1 MVALRPFMD
10 VERAELDGLTGNTAG
25 RREKLAQAHKSC
37 DELVQKLCAA
47 VGPDSQSCQL
57 VTNET
62 KKFPPDKCK
71 MMMEHLPEHFVGY
84 LKFRE
89 AVYRTPEQGAHLP
102 VKTKELLYTVL
113 DIVTGN
119 LDGAK
124 NHAQAGV
131 TAGMTSGELAEAC
144 MQVMHVCGVTTWGK
158 TGYKVVD
165 YVAGLEKANGAA

>member
-1 MVALRPFMD
+1 MSAHPD
-10 VERAELDGLTGNTAG
+10 T
-25 RREKLAQAHKSC
+25 AQAIENGKTHFMQTLGNLP
-37 DELVQKLCAA
+37 EPIRA
-47 VGPDSQSCQL
+47 
-57 VTNET
+57 
-62 KKFPPDKCK
+62 
-71 MMMEHLPEHFVGY
+71 MMEYLPEHFAGY
-84 LKFRE
+84 LQFRE
-89 AVYRTPEQGAHLP
+89 AVYKAPEQGAHLP

-131 TAGMTSGELAEAC
+131 SAGMTSGELAEAC

-165 YVAGLEKANGAA
+165 YVAALERSGTPSPTAAA

>member
-1 MVALRPFMD
+1 MTAETAKAVEDGRAHFMQTLGNLP
-10 VERAELDGLTGNTAG
+10 EPIRA
-25 RREKLAQAHKSC
+25 
-37 DELVQKLCAA
+37 
-47 VGPDSQSCQL
+47 
-57 VTNET
+57 
-62 KKFPPDKCK
+62 
-71 MMMEHLPEHFVGY
+71 MMQHLPEHFVGY
-84 LKFRE
+84 LQFRE
-89 AVYRTPEQGAHLP
+89 AVYRKPEQGAHLP

-131 TAGMTSGELAEAC
+131 AAGMTSGELAEAC

-165 YVAGLEKANGAA
+165 YVAELEVSRGAKSAAP

>member
-1 MVALRPFMD
+1 MSTHP
-10 VERAELDGLTGNTAG
+10 ET
-25 RREKLAQAHKSC
+25 AQAIEHGTAHFMQTLGNLP
-37 DELVQKLCAA
+37 EPIRA
-47 VGPDSQSCQL
+47 
-57 VTNET
+57 
-62 KKFPPDKCK
+62 
-71 MMMEHLPEHFVGY
+71 MMEYLPEHFVGY
-84 LKFRE
+84 LRFRE
-89 AVYRTPEQGAHLP
+89 AVYKTPEKGAHLP

-131 TAGMTSGELAEAC
+131 SAGMTSGELAEAC

-165 YVAGLEKANGAA
+165 YVAGLERAGTSSPAPAA